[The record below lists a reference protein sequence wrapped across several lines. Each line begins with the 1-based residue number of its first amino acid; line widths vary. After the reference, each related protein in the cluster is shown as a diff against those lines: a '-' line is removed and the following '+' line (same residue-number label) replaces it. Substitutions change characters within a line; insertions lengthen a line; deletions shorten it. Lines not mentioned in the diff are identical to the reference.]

1 MKSEP
6 IPIFDIA
13 QNDIYDKNSN
23 LKVPNIQR
31 GLVWKSIQMEL
42 LWDSILRGFPIGSM
56 LVLEHDDGMRRELL
70 DGQQRANA
78 IITGFNINELL
89 SLEEKPKAI
98 LWYDLV
104 HKENDSDPERRK
116 YGIRL
121 TNASHPW
128 GFDFSGN
135 KLTAS
140 ERREAL
146 RNAYGENYPSKKADW
161 DIRRFVPL
169 KHDDSFLPVPLAI
182 LVNAAFKVGN
192 PFDVNSFLEII
203 KADITSFSKFSEQ
216 WKNRYK
222 NSVLLFIEKNK
233 ENKDFIK
240 PFQQLNNYAIVFNSV
255 TTADDIEILFNR
267 VNSRGTQMSG
277 AELTYAAIKHY
288 GAKLCN
294 CPNIGQ
300 IIKETAKGI
309 MMEHILAQIIFRY
322 CFSENSIHG
331 EINAGQIRKQALVL
345 EANKVSNKLT
355 CFFCDNGKKLTD
367 ILRKT
372 KEILLSSPDNVNLP
386 TFLMAEIADKNPN
399 LFILLLCIIDRQNF
413 DSKFVQ
419 ALAFFLYCFSKNN
432 EPIRLIFEIVSQKES
447 IDIETIQ
454 DILRDSISRE
464 WCSPL
469 VSSFENFPALQESEY
484 AQTWNLNKYENE
496 KGYDAFQL
504 LFRYK
509 TSQGLFMLKYAQRKY
524 YNCVFGDY
532 DPSSKEY
539 WDEIN
544 RPWDHDHIIPQSWI
558 QNGDWGKC
566 QDTWINSMGNIAD
579 IPFEKNRSKSDDED
593 FTYYESEDNSKLLFF
608 NSEIKTITKQ
618 SFELGYGMNKFM
630 DITSKRFITISSD
643 FLALFNVLQL
653 ENNLSQMQIER
664 KRFLLQLQKVLTDY
678 DLYYRGND
686 GKEIFINNVDDIYS
700 WQQPWISLIQR
711 SQNQEQWR
719 RAVSV
724 YNLREKGST
733 SFEIKRGLRNMAMM
747 SSSNLIWKD
756 GTEYGQQTTLFEKDV
771 VSPLASILCNGAKH
785 YNEKL
790 GLTGFVETSSSLIS
804 YKTTICNVEI
814 LGTIYLSHWCYHCSI
829 RSKNEK
835 TQLPKIVLNY
845 FDREKGFT
853 SKHNGIYLDCY
864 LSRSN
869 PNIKNVCD
877 KFATLMK
884 ELEQLSTMCNE
895 VHINN

>member
-1 MKSEP
+1 MESKL
-6 IPIFDIA
+6 IALFDIA
-13 QNDIYDKNSN
+13 QKDIYDENSD

-56 LVLEHDDGMRRELL
+56 LVLENDENTQELL

-78 IITGFNINELL
+78 IITGFNISELL
-89 SLEEKPKAI
+89 SLEKKPKAI
-98 LWYDLV
+98 LWLDLA

-128 GFDFSGN
+128 GFDYSGN

-146 RNAYGENYPSKKADW
+146 RDAYGESYSPHKADW
-161 DIRRFVPL
+161 DIRHFVPL
-169 KHDDSFLPVPLAI
+169 KHNEPFLPVPLA
-182 LVNAAFKVGN
+182 LFVSAAFNAGDS
-192 PFDVNSFLEII
+192 FDDNLFLEKIKTGII
-203 KADITSFSKFSEQ
+203 SFSNISNQ
-216 WKNRYK
+216 WKNRYR
-222 NSVLLFIEKNK
+222 NSVIHFIE
-233 ENKDFIK
+233 ENKDFIE
-240 PFQQLNNYAIVFNSV
+240 PFRQLKNYAIVFNSV

-277 AELTYAAIKHY
+277 SELTYAAIKHY

-300 IIKETAKGI
+300 IIKENAKGI

-345 EANKVSNKLT
+345 ETNKVSKKLSS
-355 CFFCDNGKKLTD
+355 FFCNKGEKLTD

-372 KEILLSSPDNVNLP
+372 KEILLSSPDNDNLP
-386 TFLMAEIADKNPN
+386 TFLMAEIANNNPN
-399 LFILLLCIIDRQNF
+399 LFILLFCLIDKHNL

-419 ALAFFLYCFSKNN
+419 ALVFFLYCFSKNN
-432 EPIRLIFEIVSQKES
+432 EPIRLIFEIVSQRES
-447 IDIETIQ
+447 VDIKTIQ

-464 WCSPL
+464 WCYPL
-469 VSSFENFPALQESEY
+469 VPSFENFPALQESEY
-484 AQTWNLNKYENE
+484 THTWNLNKYENE
-496 KGYDAFQL
+496 KGFEIFQL
-504 LFRYK
+504 LFPYK

-524 YNCVFGDY
+524 YKCVFGDY

-558 QNGDWGKC
+558 QNGDWENC
-566 QDTWINSMGNIAD
+566 QKSWINSMGNIAD

-593 FTYYESEDNSKLLFF
+593 FTYYENEDNSKLLFF
-608 NSEIKTITKQ
+608 NSEIKGITKQ
-618 SFELGYGMNKFM
+618 SFVQGRGMSEFM
-630 DITSKRFITISSD
+630 NITSKRFVAISSE

-653 ENNLSQMQIER
+653 ENNLSEMQTKR
-664 KRFLLQLQKVLTDY
+664 KKFLLYQKKEVLKDY

-686 GKEIFINNVDDIYS
+686 GKEIPIENVNDIYS

-711 SQNQEQWR
+711 NPDQEQWR
-719 RAVSV
+719 RTVAVHQ
-724 YNLREKGST
+724 GST
-733 SFEIKRGLRNMAMM
+733 SFMIERGLRNMSMKSA
-747 SSSNLIWKD
+747 SDFIWKE
-756 GTEYGQQTTLFEKDV
+756 GTGYGRQTFLFEGEEI
-771 VSPLASILCNGAKH
+771 SPLASLLCNGVKL
-785 YNEKL
+785 YNEEMR
-790 GLTGFVETSSSLIS
+790 LTNFIETSSSLIS
-804 YKTTICNVEI
+804 YETTICDVKI
-814 LGTIYLSHWCYHCSI
+814 LGTIYSYYGCYYCSI

-835 TQLPKIVLNY
+835 AQLPKIVLDF

-853 SKHNGIYLDCY
+853 DRHNDIYIDCK
-864 LSRSN
+864 LSGRE
-869 PNIKNVCD
+869 PNMKDVCD
-877 KFATLMK
+877 KFAILMK
-884 ELEQLSTMCNE
+884 ELEQLNDKCK
-895 VHINN
+895 

>member
-1 MKSEP
+1 MKSKL
-6 IPIFDIA
+6 IALFDIA
-13 QNDIYDKNSN
+13 QKDIYDKNSD
-23 LKVPNIQR
+23 LRVPNIQR
-31 GLVWKSIQMEL
+31 SLVWKSIQMEL

-56 LVLEHDDGMRRELL
+56 LVLENDDNTQELL

-89 SLEEKPKAI
+89 SSEEKPKAI
-98 LWYDLV
+98 LWYDLA

-128 GFDFSGN
+128 GFDYSGY

-146 RNAYGENYPSKKADW
+146 RNAYGENYPSKKTDW
-161 DIRRFVPL
+161 DIRHFVPL
-169 KHDDSFLPVPLAI
+169 KHDESFLPVPLAI

-203 KADITSFSKFSEQ
+203 KEDITSFSKFSEQ
-216 WKNRYK
+216 WENIYK
-222 NSVLLFIEKNK
+222 NSVLHFIA
-233 ENKDFIK
+233 ENKDFVK

-255 TTADDIEILFNR
+255 TIADDIEILFNR

-300 IIKETAKGI
+300 IIKKNAKGI

-331 EINAGQIRKQALVL
+331 EINAGQIRKQALL
-345 EANKVSNKLT
+345 DNSNRVSDKLS
-355 CFFCDNGKKLTD
+355 CFFSNNGENLT
-367 ILRKT
+367 ILLSKA
-372 KEILLSSPDNVNLP
+372 KEILLSSPNPDEILPNFLLAQIANDNQ
-386 TFLMAEIADKNPN
+386 N
-399 LFILLLCIIDRQNF
+399 LFILLFCLIDKHNL
-413 DSKFVQ
+413 DPKFVQ
-419 ALAFFLYCFSKNN
+419 ALIFFLYCFSKNN

-447 IDIETIQ
+447 VDIETIQ

-464 WCSPL
+464 WCYPL
-469 VSSFENFPALQESEY
+469 VPSFENFHALQESEY
-484 AQTWNLNKYENE
+484 VNTWNYKKYENE
-496 KGYDAFQL
+496 KGFGIFQL
-504 LFRYK
+504 LFPYK

-558 QNGDWGKC
+558 QNGDWENC
-566 QDTWINSMGNIAD
+566 QKLWINSMGNIAD

-593 FTYYESEDNSKLLFF
+593 FTYYENEDNSKLLFF
-608 NSEIKTITKQ
+608 NSEIKEISKQ
-618 SFELGYGMNKFM
+618 IFGQGQDMNKFM
-630 DITSKRFITISSD
+630 DITSKRFVAISSD

-653 ENNLSQMQIER
+653 ENNLSEMQAER
-664 KRFLLQLQKVLTDY
+664 KRFLLYQKEVLKDY

-686 GKEIFINNVDDIYS
+686 GKEIPIENENDIYS
-700 WQQPWISLIQR
+700 WQRPWISLIQ
-711 SQNQEQWR
+711 QGNPDQEHWR
-719 RAVSV
+719 RAVAV
-724 YNLREKGST
+724 YQGST
-733 SFEIKRGLRNMAMM
+733 LFIIERGLRNMSMK
-747 SSSNLIWKD
+747 SSSDSFWKD
-756 GTEYGQQTTLFEKDV
+756 GSKYGQQTTLFENNV
-771 VSPLASILCNGAKH
+771 VSPLASILCNGAKY
-785 YNEKL
+785 YNDKWE
-790 GLTGFVETSSSLIS
+790 LTGFIENSSLMS
-804 YKTTICNVEI
+804 YKTTICDVEI
-814 LGTIYLSHWCYHCSI
+814 IGTIYSYYGCFHCSI

-835 TQLPKIVLNY
+835 TQLPKIVLDS

-853 SKHNGIYLDCY
+853 GSHNDIYIDCY
-864 LSRSN
+864 LSGKD
-869 PNIKNVCD
+869 PNMKDVCD
-877 KFATLMK
+877 KFAALMK
-884 ELEQLSTMCNE
+884 ELEQLNDICK
-895 VHINN
+895 